1 MSEAETAFL
10 GALRDLQHPGASIGR
25 P

>member
-1 MSEAETAFL
+1 MSEADTAFL